1 MERGTKKDSVAV
13 QETKRAKSEG
23 FNAGCE
29 ATSTLL
35 AQFADVAAKRPLL
48 AKVMYKGGMPVSSD
62 LSKAA
67 AIPCLY
73 GGRSRGTRL
82 LGDQLWRADAGS

>member
-35 AQFADVAAKRPLL
+35 AQFADVA
-48 AKVMYKGGMPVSSD
+48 V
-62 LSKAA
+62 
-67 AIPCLY
+67 
-73 GGRSRGTRL
+73 
-82 LGDQLWRADAGS
+82 GDDD

>member
-29 ATSTLL
+29 ATSTML
-35 AQFADVAAKRPLL
+35 AQFADVAVGDEDQA
-48 AKVMYKGGMPVSSD
+48 MPS
-62 LSKAA
+62 
-67 AIPCLY
+67 PP
-73 GGRSRGTRL
+73 
-82 LGDQLWRADAGS
+82 